1 LLQPGG
7 PPRRLI
13 DEQIQLH
20 HAAFPPR
27 GSEEELSAACRQ
39 LMAKLIFNG
48 LRTPLKAL
56 GGPLAAIAPSDRL
69 AELDFDFVEREGAR
83 PEPRRPEGF
92 LTGIID
98 LVIRRSNK
106 LFLVD
111 WKTNFL
117 PGSYAPD
124 ELRQAMQDSDYH
136 RQYRLYVQALAR
148 WLKRM
153 LGRAVDPARDF
164 GGVYYLFLRGLNGR
178 DESAGVFF
186 HRPTA
191 EDLRLERV
199 LGE

>member
-1 LLQPGG
+1 V
-7 PPRRLI
+7 
-13 DEQIQLH
+13 
-20 HAAFPPR
+20 
-27 GSEEELSAACRQ
+27 
-39 LMAKLIFNG
+39 
-48 LRTPLKAL
+48 
-56 GGPLAAIAPSDRL
+56 APSDRL

-83 PEPRRPEGF
+83 PDPARPEGF
-92 LTGIID
+92 LTGIMD
-98 LVIRRSNK
+98 LVVRQSNK

-117 PGSYAPD
+117 SGSYAPD

-136 RQYRLYVQALAR
+136 RQYRVYVQALAR

-153 LGRAVDPARDF
+153 PGRAVDPLRDF

-191 EDLRLERV
+191 DDLRLERV